1 MKLISIF
8 LVLVA
13 GIIQNSNSE
22 CPQVNDLPVYYDEN
36 TFYCA
41 RFYYGFGDDLE
52 IRGCNGCSIQEYGDL
67 NDGFDQDAGD
77 GRQFPVGSLI
87 VRPGCTFYQ
96 FHESHYNGGWNV
108 YEGPGIWPKI
118 ENGPNSENAGCAK
131 GRPGIMCRCSMR
143 HFSCVPEDGF
153 DVVLDCDAT
162 NAIVDTECNYMKT
175 MGTTYTE
182 TYSNSMSLDVT
193 VKAAMEA
200 KFFDFFSEK
209 IGVSV
214 STGYDWSYVSSE
226 TVSKEESIEIKGTAP
241 AGYVLRIEQA
251 IGHCDGNKAKT
262 ELFRIT
268 HTNAEGIVVYEKY
281 QKMFRNG
288 TIVIL
293 DK

>member
-1 MKLISIF
+1 
-8 LVLVA
+8 
-13 GIIQNSNSE
+13 
-22 CPQVNDLPVYYDEN
+22 
-36 TFYCA
+36 
-41 RFYYGFGDDLE
+41 
-52 IRGCNGCSIQEYGDL
+52 
-67 NDGFDQDAGD
+67 
-77 GRQFPVGSLI
+77 
-87 VRPGCTFYQ
+87 
-96 FHESHYNGGWNV
+96 
-108 YEGPGIWPKI
+108 
-118 ENGPNSENAGCAK
+118 
-131 GRPGIMCRCSMR
+131 MCRCSMR
-143 HFSCVPEDGF
+143 HFSCVPEDSF
-153 DVVLDCDAT
+153 EVVLDCDAT
-162 NAIVDTECNYMKT
+162 NAIVDSECNYMKT

-214 STGYDWSYVSSE
+214 STGYDWSHVSSE
-226 TVSKEESIEIKGTAP
+226 TVNKEESIEIKGTAP

-268 HTNAEGIVVYEKY
+268 HTNAEGLVVYEKY

-293 DK
+293 DQ